1 MNPKEFRSSLGQA
14 EPPTG
19 FSVPLAALWWDAKG
33 DWTRSH
39 ALVDELETADG
50 MAVHAYPPQRRSGLQ
65 CRLLV
70 PARWAQVLPSHTR
83 GRVAGV
89 GRSVALRQCIEI
101 ADASSLD
108 LRYIDRWSIWLDCKR
123 LLKTIPALLSGR
135 GAR

>member
-50 MAVHAYPPQRRSGLQ
+50 MAVHHATDPVSCSRGDHRGDPHSYNDPPQRRSGLQ
-65 CRLLV
+65 CRLLAV
-70 PARWAQVLPSHTR
+70 YR
-83 GRVAGV
+83 
-89 GRSVALRQCIEI
+89 
-101 ADASSLD
+101 
-108 LRYIDRWSIWLDCKR
+108 DCR
-123 LLKTIPALLSGR
+123 R
-135 GAR
+135 